1 MLQSLRAKVIATMGL
16 LIALVLV
23 IAAIGVNSI
32 HSLDRSVDRE
42 LNLLLAGTQLS
53 NGLVSNATSEIRSDE
68 QYLVRPAG
76 LLKAEFIA
84 AGDSAYA
91 FQRRYRD
98 LGELTTADRVVLNR
112 IAS

>member
-1 MLQSLRAKVIATMGL
+1 MLRSLRAKVIATMSL

-53 NGLVSNATSEIRSDE
+53 NGLVSTATSEIRSAE
-68 QYLVRPAG
+68 QYLVCPA
-76 LLKAEFIA
+76 A
-84 AGDSAYA
+84 ACAPRSAPSA
-91 FQRRYRD
+91 PFPLPMKRLAPECR
-98 LGELTTADRVVLNR
+98 
-112 IAS
+112 